1 MDSDKVTVRGFL
13 VQGVA
18 TLAISYLAT
27 LTGLVFSWPSY
38 NVANFMSNDTVLS
51 EPMTSVHVSLLGSL
65 TNVGAMLGTP
75 FCGYIVNWM
84 GRKYSAMLF
93 GLPFVLTW
101 TIISVTS
108 SVPLILTAMALA
120 GFSTAGQAISSI
132 YISEIS
138 QDSIRGAMMSTIV
151 SSYFLGLLISY
162 IFGGYLNYDVVV
174 YLHLSMSVLYLVM
187 LALLKESPVFLMQR
201 GREKEAAESIAF
213 YRQVKVTSKEV
224 EVEIAKIRLQLDP
237 RLEKILEG
245 EHDVAITKELIDSQ
259 PPAPK
264 LSEWQ
269 FLKQSQT
276 SMNALMTSLACMAT
290 MILMGNIALQVYAET
305 LFKEA
310 VPLMDSNQCSIFLAI
325 DLLVASV
332 LCSFVI
338 DKFGRKFLMISTS
351 FFASVCTMVLGTQIQ
366 WHWAPHWFTA
376 VTIYVY
382 SFIFNVGVA
391 VIPYVLSAELFLPEV
406 RGLCSSIVM
415 ASGWAMN
422 FVTMVIFTPVVEEVG
437 FAPLFYAF
445 SVVGFIGAGYCVFY
459 LPETKGLSVDAI
471 QALFVKKSKRKA
483 LELS

>member
-1 MDSDKVTVRGFL
+1 MTVRGFL

-18 TLAISYLAT
+18 TLAIAYLCT

-51 EPMTSVHVSLLGSL
+51 EPMSSVHVSLLGSL

-75 FCGYIVNWM
+75 FCGYIVNGL
-84 GRKYSAMLF
+84 GRKYGAMLF
-93 GLPFVLTW
+93 GLPYVLGW
-101 TIISVTS
+101 TIISVTN
-108 SVPLILTAMALA
+108 SVPLILTAMALT
-120 GFSTAGQAISSI
+120 GLGTAGQTISSI

-138 QDSIRGAMMSTIV
+138 QDSIRGSLMSTVV

-162 IFGGYLNYDVVV
+162 IFGGYLNYSVVV
-174 YLHLSMSVLYLVM
+174 YLHLSMSILYIVM

-201 GREKEAAESIAF
+201 GKEKEAAESIAF
-213 YRQVKVTSKEV
+213 YRQVRVTSKEV
-224 EVEIAKIRLQLDP
+224 EVELAKIRLQLDP

-245 EHDVAITKELIDSQ
+245 EEDPVITKELIKT
-259 PPAPK
+259 PPPQVQK

-269 FLKQSQT
+269 FLKQSQ
-276 SMNALMTSLACMAT
+276 SSIRALKTSLACMAT

-332 LCSFVI
+332 ICTFVI
-338 DKFGRKFLMISTS
+338 DKFGRKPLMISTS
-351 FFASVCTMVLGTQIQ
+351 ILASVCTMLLGTQIQ

-376 VTIYVY
+376 LIIYVY

-391 VIPYVLSAELFLPEV
+391 VVPYVLSAELFLPEV
-406 RGLCSSIVM
+406 RGLCGSIVM
-415 ASGWAMN
+415 TSGWAMN
-422 FVTMVIFTPVVEEVG
+422 FITMVIFTPVVEEVG

-445 SVVGFIGAGYCVFY
+445 SVVGFIGAGYCVFW
-459 LPETKGLSVDAI
+459 LPETSGLSINEI
-471 QALFVKKSKRKA
+471 QALFIKNTKRKVGA
-483 LELS
+483 